1 MKQITWQKTVG
12 YLILGALALLGNRYS
27 IPFFF
32 GVDFIFGSIFI
43 FIILNQFGFLAAIP
57 AVLVSSSYTYF
68 MWNHPYAIII
78 FSTELLIVGGLYH
91 RYRRNMVLLDALF
104 WIIAGIPL
112 VYLFYGH
119 VMALPKQSVLL
130 IMLKQSVNGIFN
142 VFIAFIAV
150 EFVPLLFRIDGAP
163 TRSISFRNLIFTLL
177 LLSLS
182 IPALVIVVVLARD
195 EFRKIESSITREL
208 NTASTEVQG
217 SINDWLQQ
225 NVLTVREISTQL
237 EDQPIQSLEANQ
249 ASLKFALA
257 INSDL
262 HHIYIADL
270 RGVIKAYYPPA
281 SIRGE
286 PSTRPEL
293 TESDHFKQLRNGSE
307 LVVSNVHQG
316 REGVFSPFITISAP
330 ILKQN
335 SFNGL
340 TLAALKIAQIEK
352 IIKRVSANR
361 LGNITVIDGNQI
373 AAASTVPDRKTMT
386 RYNHYELWDVV
397 AMGDGVFQGFRK
409 ADSGLSQIK
418 RWNNSIFFKIFPA
431 TANTQWQVIVEINTK
446 SYIQAL
452 DRFYIASMLFIF
464 VLSVVAVVLSVFIAR
479 LLVRSLLQLQQASSD
494 LPGRIENG
502 ERIQWPSSFI
512 EEINGLVHNFRI
524 AGKRLTSTFEN
535 LTDSRDL
542 LEKRVAERTH
552 ELSKTNTELSE
563 SNEHIQT
570 IIDTAE
576 DGIISIDRNGTV
588 ELFNAAAQRIFQ
600 YSDAEVVGQNVKMLM
615 PLTVSEH
622 HDSYIRRYLETN
634 EPRVIGLGREVTG
647 MRKDGSLFP
656 MRLAIGEMKKDGDRL
671 FVGVIT
677 DITSQKKIEL
687 DIIKSREEAVAAN
700 QAKSEF
706 LANMSHEIRTPM
718 NAIMGF
724 SNLLGSLVKNKQE
737 ISYLDAIQTAGKN
750 LLTLINDILDL
761 SKIEAG
767 KMELQ
772 YSPVSLKM
780 IFMEMEQIFGPKVSE
795 KRLDFITTIDADIPD
810 LLLLDETRIRQVL
823 LNLVGNAVKF
833 THEGGIQLKALRTD
847 QRNQADRVDLE
858 IRIEDTGIG
867 IEKDQLNLIF
877 DAFRKQDDHL
887 TSQYGGTGLGVT
899 ISQRL
904 VQMMNGT
911 IAVTSKPD
919 EGSAFK
925 LILNGVSV
933 PDQNLLGGDDDIPA
947 DVNFRKLVFNP
958 ATALVV
964 DDTESNRKLI
974 IEILKRKGIKVVEAE
989 DGNMAVEK
997 ATALKPD
1004 IIFMDLRMPF
1014 MNGYEATEK
1023 IKKNP
1028 DTSHIP
1034 IIALTAN
1041 ISEIALPKMEQ
1052 TGFDGKL
1059 IKPVDINSLGYQ
1071 LSRFLA
1077 YTDTSEPA
1085 GTPQPAESQSA
1096 EPEAV
1101 TNREN
1106 LVQKLEEEMLPAW
1119 AELSGAMD
1127 MDEISGFADSLATVA
1142 NEYGLDRLSE
1152 YASDLNEAVLNFDIR
1167 KLETT
1172 LGKFAEI
1179 VNSLKYAEK

>member
-1 MKQITWQKTVG
+1 MRQITWQKTVG
-12 YLILGALALLGNRYS
+12 YLLLGALALLGNRYS

-32 GVDFIFGSIFI
+32 GVDFIFGSIFV
-43 FIILNQFGFLAAIP
+43 FIILNQFGFLATIP

-78 FSTELLIVGGLYH
+78 FSVEFLIVGGLYH
-91 RYRRNMVLLDALF
+91 RYNKNMVLLDALF
-104 WIIAGIPL
+104 WLIAGIPL

-119 VMALPKQSVLL
+119 IMALPKQSVLL

-142 VFIAFIAV
+142 IFIAFIIV
-150 EFVPLLFRIDGAP
+150 TFVPLLFKFNTTPAK
-163 TRSISFRNLIFTLL
+163 SVSFRNVIFTLL
-177 LLSLS
+177 LLSSS
-182 IPALVIVVVLARD
+182 IPALAIIVVMARD
-195 EFRKIESSITREL
+195 KFQKIEIRIVQEL
-208 NTASTEVQG
+208 NTADAEVQG

-225 NVLTVREISTQL
+225 RVLAVKEISAQL
-237 EDQPIQSLEANQ
+237 KDQPVVSSEANQ
-249 ASLKFALA
+249 ASLKLALS
-257 INSDL
+257 INPDF
-262 HHIYIADL
+262 HNMYVADIK
-270 RGVIKAYYPPA
+270 GVTKAFYPPTNVK
-281 SIRGE
+281 GE
-286 PSTRPEL
+286 STIGL
-293 TESDHFKQLRNGSE
+293 DFSDRDYYRQLKGGIE
-307 LVVSNVHQG
+307 LVVSDVFRG
-316 REGVFSPFITISAP
+316 RGGVFSPIVTISAP
-330 ILKQN
+330 IVNQDN
-335 SFNGL
+335 FNGF
-340 TLAALKIAQIEK
+340 TLAALKIAHIES

-361 LGNITVIDGNQI
+361 LGNVTVIDGNQNVI
-373 AAASTVPDRKTMT
+373 ASTFPGRKTMT
-386 RYNHYELWDVV
+386 EYNHHALWDVV
-397 AMGDGVFQGFRK
+397 AIDNGIFQGFRR
-409 ADSGLSQIK
+409 ADSSLSQIRK
-418 RWNNSIFFKIFPA
+418 WNNSVFFKTLPVTI
-431 TANTQWQVIVEINTK
+431 NKQWRIIIEIKTRN
-446 SYIQAL
+446 YIQEL
-452 DRFYIASMLFIF
+452 DRFYIASMLFLFI
-464 VLSVVAVVLSVFIAR
+464 LSLGAVVLSIFIAN
-479 LLVRSLLQLQQASSD
+479 LMVSSLLRLQQASSD

-535 LTDSRDL
+535 LTNNRNL
-542 LEKRVAERTH
+542 LEKRVTERTH
-552 ELSKTNTELSE
+552 ELSKTNIELSE

-576 DGIISIDRNGTV
+576 DGIISIDHSGTV
-588 ELFNAAAQRIFQ
+588 GLFNAAAQRIFQ
-600 YSDAEVVGQNVKMLM
+600 YSDGEVVGQNVKMLM
-615 PLTVSEH
+615 PLTYSEH

-634 EPRVIGLGREVTG
+634 EPRIIGIGREVTG

-677 DITSQKKIEL
+677 DITRQKEIEL
-687 DIIKSREEAVAAN
+687 DIIKSREEALTAN
-700 QAKSEF
+700 RAKSEF

-724 SNLLGSLVKNKQE
+724 SNLLGSLVRNKQE

-772 YSPVSLKM
+772 YSPVSLKT
-780 IFMEMEQIFGPKVSE
+780 IFMEMEQIFRPKVSE
-795 KRLDFITTIDADIPD
+795 KRLDFVTTIDADIPD
-810 LLLLDETRIRQVL
+810 VLLLDETRIRQVL

-833 THEGGIQLKALRTD
+833 THEGGIKLKAFRMD

-887 TSQYGGTGLGVT
+887 TSQYGGTGLGLT

-911 IAVTSKPD
+911 IVGTSKPS

-925 LILNGVSV
+925 LVLNGVSV
-933 PDQNLLGGDDDIPA
+933 PDQNVRGGEDNIPA
-947 DVNFRKLVFNP
+947 DVDFRKLMFKP
-958 ATALVV
+958 ATVLVV
-964 DDTESNRKLI
+964 DDTESNRNLI
-974 IEILKRKGIKVVEAE
+974 FEILKRKGLKVIEAE
-989 DGNMAVEK
+989 NGKMAVEK
-997 ATALKPD
+997 AVTLKPD
-1004 IIFMDLRMPF
+1004 IIIMDLRMPF

-1034 IIALTAN
+1034 VVALTAN
-1041 ISEIALPKMEQ
+1041 ISEIALLKMEQ

-1077 YTDTSEPA
+1077 YTDASEA
-1085 GTPQPAESQSA
+1085 ARTPQPAESQSA
-1096 EPEAV
+1096 EPEV
-1101 TNREN
+1101 VSNRED
-1106 LVQKLEEEMLPAW
+1106 LVQKLKEEMLPAW

-1127 MDEISGFADSLATVA
+1127 MDEISEFANSLATVA
-1142 NEYGLDRLSE
+1142 NKYGVDRLAE
-1152 YASDLNEAVLNFDIR
+1152 YASDLNEAVVSFDIR
-1167 KLETT
+1167 KLETS
-1172 LGKFAEI
+1172 LGKFTEI
-1179 VNSLKYAEK
+1179 VNSLRYAGK